1 MRTGIVQQALT
12 PEAASALKQSL
23 NLAKRR
29 GHAQVTPLHVATTLL
44 VSSKDT
50 ANLLRRACLHSHPL
64 HCRALELCFNVALNR
79 LPSIPPLS
87 SNSLLPLNEP
97 SLSNS
102 LIAAL
107 KRAQAHQRRSSIEL
121 QQQQQQ
127 QQEQP
132 LLAIK
137 VELEQ
142 LIISIL
148 DDPSVSRVMREAG
161 FSSTS
166 VKANVEEFCSASVYG
181 ELYSYS
187 QFLRTHFSRLPS
199 ESQEE
204 DLKVVLEVMSRK
216 QSNRRHNIVIVG
228 DSVLKTEWLVA
239 ELMER
244 VRKGQVSD
252 DLKSSQFIKLQIS
265 HSHVKNMSRNE
276 VDMMVF
282 NLRRK
287 TASLLVEGNVIIYVG
302 DLMWVVDEE
311 EFSNGC
317 RALDHL
323 VQEIGRLLCEMRSC
337 NKVWLMGVASYQTHI
352 KCQKR
357 QPSLEA
363 QWGLHAVVVP
373 SAGLGLSLQAP
384 SGMDSRL
391 RKHFNIEEQDRLI
404 FCETMN
410 ADNGSSSMPHWLHTH
425 RPENYDKGALLGLK
439 RKWSEL
445 CQANHPS
452 MFGQNLAEKRYTCT
466 SRHPWCS
473 SSSPPCNQNSAK
485 LLESAQELIGI
496 SSSSGNDS
504 SECQARNESKLRFCE
519 SKDVRTT
526 LALASPLFSDS
537 ATSEN
542 QREGLVANPQE
553 LCQRLQED
561 ITWQSE
567 IIPSMVE
574 SLLDSISS
582 EKRCTCLLIR
592 GTDHIGKRKL
602 AKTISEILYG
612 STQSVIYI
620 NMKKTTGIAFPSAG
634 TILETLKRD
643 PKRVFLIEDVD
654 QAHNDFLEN
663 LAKNIKKIGF
673 ECPAI
678 FIFTT
683 TPTSTNTNFN
693 RDKVLQMKMKIEEPK
708 IDEDQEYE
716 LWNKS
721 KKIRQ
726 EKTTDL
732 DLNISVVAEEDDS
745 GLTQEV
751 EDQGFGLSPEFLELI
766 GLHFTFNAGS
776 DWYERVIESFSMKL
790 HRFFEDVQSDKGD
803 NEWSFSVD
811 KRVLEGLVEASD
823 MVMERWFEE
832 WLREVFKRS
841 LLLFK
846 KGGKVRLSIDRGKE
860 GNAMEG
866 GFEGSLLPSRIHVDL
881 DE

>member
-1 MRTGIVQQALT
+1 M
-12 PEAASALKQSL
+12 
-23 NLAKRR
+23 
-29 GHAQVTPLHVATTLL
+29 
-44 VSSKDT
+44 
-50 ANLLRRACLHSHPL
+50 
-64 HCRALELCFNVALNR
+64 
-79 LPSIPPLS
+79 
-87 SNSLLPLNEP
+87 
-97 SLSNS
+97 
-102 LIAAL
+102 
-107 KRAQAHQRRSSIEL
+107 
-121 QQQQQQ
+121 
-127 QQEQP
+127 
-132 LLAIK
+132 
-137 VELEQ
+137 
-142 LIISIL
+142 
-148 DDPSVSRVMREAG
+148 
-161 FSSTS
+161 
-166 VKANVEEFCSASVYG
+166 
-181 ELYSYS
+181 
-187 QFLRTHFSRLPS
+187 
-199 ESQEE
+199 
-204 DLKVVLEVMSRK
+204 
-216 QSNRRHNIVIVG
+216 
-228 DSVLKTEWLVA
+228 
-239 ELMER
+239 
-244 VRKGQVSD
+244 
-252 DLKSSQFIKLQIS
+252 
-265 HSHVKNMSRNE
+265 
-276 VDMMVF
+276 
-282 NLRRK
+282 
-287 TASLLVEGNVIIYVG
+287 
-302 DLMWVVDEE
+302 
-311 EFSNGC
+311 
-317 RALDHL
+317 
-323 VQEIGRLLCEMRSC
+323 
-337 NKVWLMGVASYQTHI
+337 
-352 KCQKR
+352 
-357 QPSLEA
+357 
-363 QWGLHAVVVP
+363 
-373 SAGLGLSLQAP
+373 
-384 SGMDSRL
+384 
-391 RKHFNIEEQDRLI
+391 
-404 FCETMN
+404 
-410 ADNGSSSMPHWLHTH
+410 
-425 RPENYDKGALLGLK
+425 LGLK